1 MSQLTQSLRSDRY
14 LGCPIT
20 TLGPATLVEIGRVM
34 THYGLLVARVREFVS
49 YVASQSQRLPPS
61 IGSKES
67 IKLLPSV
74 MEMVKPAFNGDDRK
88 LLQQALD
95 RVTMARETIDRFHYS
110 NWGTLQDDHEGWRCA
125 RTEYRRYKG
134 GGCWRDQSIYT
145 VNDLHELAM
154 EISLAMK
161 YLGKVQGVLQQQISE
176 KSHALR
182 KKINRKR
189 I

>member
-1 MSQLTQSLRSDRY
+1 M
-14 LGCPIT
+14 
-20 TLGPATLVEIGRVM
+20 
-34 THYGLLVARVREFVS
+34 
-49 YVASQSQRLPPS
+49 
-61 IGSKES
+61 
-67 IKLLPSV
+67 LPSV